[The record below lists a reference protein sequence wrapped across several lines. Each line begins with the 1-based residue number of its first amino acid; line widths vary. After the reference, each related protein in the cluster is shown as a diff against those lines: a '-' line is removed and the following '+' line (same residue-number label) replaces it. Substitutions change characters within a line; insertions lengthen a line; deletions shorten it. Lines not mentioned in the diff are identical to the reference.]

1 MSKIIKTSLCA
12 FVLTAGLV
20 AQRLEAA
27 LSSGH
32 PKSGHSNPL
41 AEESTQLLAAAASGG
56 TQSDTALE
64 RLTTMAH
71 LAFVELAKKNIEI
84 KENKATLIAKRFQKH
99 FAPLLTPEEIAVC
112 LAVCQATDNAEI
124 VALES
129 DYVNPSLSLVTS
141 QTDEDDP
148 IVAIAKRRGA
158 YLYSFHAGVEGNSS
172 GGVKKIFYAIKLLD
186 EEAQASYTN
195 LAAAYAAFMEAED
208 SSDED
213 VSSSATGVD
222 EGWYKFVDQA
232 LTDAWETRL
241 LLETGLLSDD
251 D

>member
-1 MSKIIKTSLCA
+1 MCA

-41 AEESTQLLAAAASGG
+41 AEESTPLLAAAASGG

-64 RLTTMAH
+64 PLTTMAH
-71 LAFVELAKKNIEI
+71 LAFAKLAKKNIEI
-84 KENKATLIAKRFQKH
+84 KENKATLITKRFQKH
-99 FAPLLTPEEIAVC
+99 FAPLLTPEEVEKC
-112 LAVCQATDNAEI
+112 LAVCQATDNAQI
-124 VALES
+124 VSLEE

-148 IVAIAKRRGA
+148 IVVIAKRRGA

-172 GGVKKIFYAIKLLD
+172 DGVKKIFYAIKSLD
-186 EEAQASYTN
+186 DKAQASYTK
-195 LAAAYAAFMEAED
+195 LATAYAAFMEAED
-208 SSDED
+208 SSNED
-213 VSSSATGVD
+213 VSSSAAGVD
-222 EGWYKFVDQA
+222 EGWCKFVDQA
-232 LTDAWETRL
+232 LTEAWETRL